1 MTRGYPPVSF
11 LQHALGL
18 GRRLDFSFDIV
29 KTMCED
35 NAFVYLIRDF
45 AISFL
50 FALRSASAE
59 PGPAPTSTANGP
71 TEDQDGPRSEGLRD
85 QLGS

>member
-1 MTRGYPPVSF
+1 M
-11 LQHALGL
+11 L
-18 GRRLDFSFDIV
+18 
-29 KTMCED
+29 
-35 NAFVYLIRDF
+35 VYLLQDF

-59 PGPAPTSTANGP
+59 PGPAHTSTAIGP
-71 TEDQDGPRSEGLRD
+71 IGDQDGPRSEGLRD